1 MLNKTETNDK
11 IEVFGPFDTIMVRA
25 KIVVSDDGEVISE
38 TYRRFNIEAGE
49 TYEGADARIL
59 GLISSLH
66 TPEVIA
72 AKSAFDSSTYNSERI
87 RPQHQLDRIAEAA
100 EAKAIRE
107 AK

>member
-49 TYEGADARIL
+49 TYEGADNKIS
-59 GLISSLH
+59 GLITILH

-72 AKSAFDSSTYNSERI
+72 AKLAFDTRPVERTQADI
-87 RPQHQLDRIAEAA
+87 DRRAA
-100 EAKAIRE
+100 VKAARLAKIITG
-107 AK
+107 

>member
-11 IEVFGPFDTIMVRA
+11 IEVFGAFDTIMVRA

-49 TYEGADARIL
+49 TYEGADNKIS
-59 GLISSLH
+59 GLITILH

-87 RPQHQLDRIAEAA
+87 RPQHQLDRIAAVKAA
-100 EAKAIRE
+100 RG
-107 AK
+107 

>member
-11 IEVFGPFDTIMVRA
+11 IEVFGSFDTIMVRA

-49 TYEGADARIL
+49 TYEGADNRIS
-59 GLISSLH
+59 GLITMLH

-72 AKSAFDSSTYNSERI
+72 AKLAFDTRPGERS
-87 RPQHQLDRIAEAA
+87 QAELDLMAEVK
-100 EAKAIRE
+100 AKRL
-107 AK
+107 AKQIPG